1 MQTLKGKRLEL
12 LHSSHPDN
20 LTELLLSN
28 REKEH
33 DFHLTE
39 ILHDPFL
46 LPDIEKAVER
56 IFQAKERGE
65 KVMIFG
71 DYDVDGV
78 SSTAALFL
86 FLRDEIGLQVSYRLP
101 HRVHDGYGIKSYHM
115 DEIASTGTKLVITVD
130 CGTKDIEPIE
140 YAHTLWMDVIVT
152 DHHSCP
158 QILPNCIA
166 VVNPQR
172 ADSLYP
178 FRGLSG
184 SGVVWKVIHALLI
197 EKSEKRKEKRD
208 GFENN
213 INSEVGDILR
223 KYVDIVSLGTVAD
236 CMPMIDENRTIVR
249 RWILQSQ
256 QSHHPFFQTFVDT
269 LKRPILTE
277 EDIGFFVWPMLN
289 AWGRLTTPYQSLST
303 LLAGTLD
310 SFARIQELIAVNEL
324 RKGKSKDAH
333 EKALAQIDLSEPMLI
348 VVDPTLEHGIL
359 WLVAGKLT
367 EQYHKPSAVF
377 TLHEGMYVGSL
388 RAPPGV
394 DLVAILNA
402 SSPYLARY
410 GGHAGAAGCSI
421 EEAKMQEACQT
432 LQLNTGELHHEIVS
446 PFLRIDSVL
455 DPGKITLDTI
465 REIESLRPFW
475 QEFSVPLFLLENIE
489 APITPLGTSG
499 EHLRWEYPGLDIIW
513 FRLTDVL
520 DQKKQKKMHLI
531 GTLKSHTWRNE
542 TTVQFQVMDIILSL

>member
-1 MQTLKGKRLEL
+1 MQTLKGKRIEL
-12 LHSSHPDN
+12 LHSSHPEN
-20 LTELLLSN
+20 LTKLLLSN

-39 ILHDPFL
+39 ILHDPLL

-115 DEIASTGTKLVITVD
+115 DEIAATGTKLVITVD

-158 QILPNCIA
+158 QILPKCVA

-184 SGVVWKVIHALLI
+184 SGVVWKVIHAILKKVQNTKYKIQNEGVFSQNI
-197 EKSEKRKEKRD
+197 EE
-208 GFENN
+208 
-213 INSEVGDILR
+213 ILR

-348 VVDPTLEHGIL
+348 VIDPTLEHGIL

-367 EQYHKPSAVF
+367 EQFHKPSAVF

-388 RAPPGV
+388 RAPLGV

-402 SSPYLARY
+402 SSPHLARY

-421 EEAKMQEACQT
+421 EESKMQEACQT
-432 LQLNTGELHHEIVS
+432 LQLRTGELYHEIVS

-455 DPGKITLDTI
+455 DPGKITLDTV

-475 QEFSVPLFLLENIE
+475 QEFPAPLFLLENIE
-489 APITPLGTSG
+489 VPITPLGTSG
-499 EHLRWEYPGLDIIW
+499 DHLRWEYSGLDIIW
-513 FRLTDVL
+513 FGMADIVS
-520 DQKKQKKMHLI
+520 QIGQKKMHLI
-531 GTLKSHTWRNE
+531 GTLKSRTWRDV
-542 TTVQFQVMDIILSL
+542 TTPQFQVMDVI